1 MCSEKPAR
9 DKRVAVWFKETPVQA
24 HSMQADKQRSAFA
37 SMRKDSQKVEKLAA
51 QTRLAKA
58 SLRAG
63 SRPYPVQQHQQQSVR
78 RGNKENVID
87 DAGLAY
93 SSPSRRTGG
102 GFGFLD
108 ANAYRYAG
116 ALPN

>member
-1 MCSEKPAR
+1 M
-9 DKRVAVWFKETPVQA
+9 
-24 HSMQADKQRSAFA
+24 
-37 SMRKDSQKVEKLAA
+37 EKLAA

-63 SRPYPVQQHQQQSVR
+63 TRPYPVQQQQQQQGMK

-93 SSPSRRTGG
+93 SSPSRRSGG

-116 ALPN
+116 AQLVNLKVPRRATSTDSLSLSLSLSLS

>member
-1 MCSEKPAR
+1 M
-9 DKRVAVWFKETPVQA
+9 AVWFKETPVQA

-87 DAGLAY
+87 DAGLAN